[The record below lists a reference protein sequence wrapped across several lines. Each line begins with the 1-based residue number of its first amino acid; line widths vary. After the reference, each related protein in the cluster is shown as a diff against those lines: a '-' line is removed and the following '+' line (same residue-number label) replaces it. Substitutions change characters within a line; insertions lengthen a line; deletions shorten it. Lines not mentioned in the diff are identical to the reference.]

1 MLERISRRGPLA
13 RPVVALAAAITFI
26 AAILPRRALADA
38 EESAGTPVRDE
49 APPRRVLSLEWNPVA
64 LLLQR
69 VSVNVEIAPA
79 EHHALVVTPY
89 YLYTSTSRFSRADPG
104 QVGTNEVVDA
114 QRFEGFG
121 GEIGYRYYGGR
132 GGMRG
137 PYVGISVFAMFPT
150 ASAGNGTQTSL
161 TDYGAAA
168 DIGYQAL
175 VATRWLLSVGAGVQ
189 YTFVTKSIPDQQEPA
204 SVYAN
209 RGVLPRLDLSLGYA
223 F

>member
-1 MLERISRRGPLA
+1 MLERTSRRRA
-13 RPVVALAAAITFI
+13 SERIAAAVFAAVAFI
-26 AAILPRRALADA
+26 VAILPRPALADA
-38 EESAGTPVRDE
+38 DQRAATPVRDE
-49 APPRRVLSLEWNPVA
+49 APARRVLSIEWNPVA

-69 VSVNVEIAPA
+69 VSINVEIAPA
-79 EHHALVVTPY
+79 EHHALVLTPY
-89 YLYTSTSRFSRADPG
+89 YFYASTSRYSRPDPG
-104 QVGTNEVVDA
+104 QPGTNEVVEA
-114 QRFEGFG
+114 QRFQGFG

-137 PYVGISVFAMFPT
+137 PYVGVSVFAMFPT
-150 ASAGNGTQTSL
+150 ATAGNGAQTSF

-175 VATRWLLSVGAGVQ
+175 VATHWLLSVGAGVQ
-189 YTFVTKSIPDQQEPA
+189 YTFVNKSIPDQQEPA